1 LSAGQ
6 PIRVRLL
13 SGYLPSIGK
22 RPFYRDDLFPRSHA
36 AYGPLDVL
44 RPKAEGG
51 GFFGEMVDEKNAL
64 SRSSTSG
71 LTKPIKG
78 FPNDK
83 IAVWGHEGR
92 GLIMDNQH
100 QQFKSACKFL
110 EDYEMRICAKK
121 LWSYPN
127 SG

>member
-22 RPFYRDDLFPRSHA
+22 RPFDRDDLFPRSHA

-71 LTKPIKG
+71 TIPATVETSPL
-78 FPNDK
+78 FY
-83 IAVWGHEGR
+83 R
-92 GLIMDNQH
+92 
-100 QQFKSACKFL
+100 
-110 EDYEMRICAKK
+110 
-121 LWSYPN
+121 
-127 SG
+127 